1 MFCAVCPPM
10 AMENPD
16 IAKFRESEDRISRM
30 TLLFGVLAS
39 LSVLYFKGRM
49 WALGIFLGA
58 ALAWLN
64 FRLLKRGLDALTAAA
79 TAQADRKTVRV
90 PLATYFAAAL
100 RYGLIALCVYVIFKY
115 LKVPILSL
123 IVGLCALGAAAIFV
137 SVLELFGEGKPRTI
151 EWKKK

>member
-1 MFCAVCPPM
+1 M

-16 IAKFRESEDRISRM
+16 TAQFRDSENRISWL
-30 TLLFGVLAS
+30 TLLFGALAA
-39 LSVLYFKGRM
+39 LPLLYLKGRM

-79 TAQADRKTVRV
+79 TAQAAAKTVRV
-90 PLATYFAAAL
+90 PLVTYFAAAF

-123 IVGLCALGAAAIFV
+123 ILGLCALGAAAIFV
-137 SVLELFGEGKPRTI
+137 SVLELFHPPE
-151 EWKKK
+151 